1 MASADRAKVQELKE
15 KISDQKEKIET
26 LKNYYEEKIDKLDNK
41 KQALEFKASGLKF
54 IPGAGKKAGQKLDEM
69 KAVSDELS
77 DMRKKKR
84 EELAEAKEELEK
96 LKNEYNDA
104 KEELK
109 AKRAEGAKT
118 IEKKI
123 KTKKKSQIDLFKASV
138 VIGIIGLLI
147 FVPSSFTAI
156 GEGSAKGVGG
166 FGIFV
171 GLVAVVL
178 SIWLLLQAKK
188 KGEKL
193 IKPIIALSLAGVVA
207 LGCLIAV
214 IADPIAVNSKC
225 SAYNSVEEM
234 KIGDSSLCKDRVA
247 ELEKQKQDEENARK
261 EAAIKA
267 KDECS
272 AKSYSWN
279 SSENRCNT
287 DEEQKKEDTEKK
299 AKSECSA
306 KNYDW
311 KYSENRCNTDSEQQV
326 ANQKKAEEEAK
337 RAEANKTTTYTGT
350 DHDENDSAGRY
361 VKITNACLDR
371 LDHHY
376 PGTLPLGSYDG
387 YTIYYSVTLKGDG
400 TLVEGFMNGYH
411 RTKNG
416 QKILS
421 YKCIYE
427 NGLAKI
433 QGLD

>member
-1 MASADRAKVQELKE
+1 M
-15 KISDQKEKIET
+15 
-26 LKNYYEEKIDKLDNK
+26 
-41 KQALEFKASGLKF
+41 
-54 IPGAGKKAGQKLDEM
+54 
-69 KAVSDELS
+69 
-77 DMRKKKR
+77 
-84 EELAEAKEELEK
+84 
-96 LKNEYNDA
+96 
-104 KEELK
+104 
-109 AKRAEGAKT
+109 
-118 IEKKI
+118 
-123 KTKKKSQIDLFKASV
+123 
-138 VIGIIGLLI
+138 
-147 FVPSSFTAI
+147 
-156 GEGSAKGVGG
+156 
-166 FGIFV
+166 
-171 GLVAVVL
+171 GLVAVAL

-188 KGEKL
+188 QGEKL
-193 IKPIIALSLAGVVA
+193 IKPIIALGLAGVVA

-214 IADPIAVNSKC
+214 IADPIAVNLKC

-234 KIGDSSLCKDRVA
+234 KISDSSLCKDRVV
-247 ELEKQKQDEENARK
+247 ELEKQKQDEENAKK
-261 EAAIKA
+261 EAIAKA

-272 AKSYSWN
+272 AKNYSWN
-279 SSENRCNT
+279 SSANRCNT
-287 DEEQKKEDTEKK
+287 EEEQRKENSEKE
-299 AKSECSA
+299 AKSSCSA

-311 KYSENRCNTDSEQQV
+311 NSSEKRCNTDSEQQV

-361 VKITNACLDR
+361 AKITDACLDR

-411 RTKNG
+411 KTKNG

-427 NGLAKI
+427 NGSAKI